1 MAGMERYCQ
10 DRDVL
15 WMHRALELARRG
27 LGTTSPNPPVGA
39 VIVRDGHLLGEGYH
53 ARAGEPHAE
62 RQALADVWKR
72 GREGELKG
80 ATLYVTLE
88 PCSSYGRTPPC
99 TEAILGAGIG
109 EVVYGAVDPDERHR
123 GRADALLQQA
133 GVRVRSGICA
143 ADCEQLLRPWMFSV
157 REKRPWV
164 VAKIASTLDGRIVRQ
179 KERWLTGREAR
190 QYVHQLR
197 LESDAI
203 LVGGQ
208 TVRSDN
214 PALTIREP
222 LTPLPSK
229 KEQPWR
235 IVLTRNRASLPE
247 SCRLF
252 CDEWAHRTLVY
263 ERVKHLEEWLRGLYE
278 EYGIVQLML
287 ECGGRLLRSFLE
299 EGLVQEWVQF
309 IAPLLEGGEQLLL
322 PGDFLSRELALEG
335 EKLNCLGKDVLVRGI
350 LR

>member
-1 MAGMERYCQ
+1 MGSMERYCPDQ
-10 DRDVL
+10 DSL
-15 WMHRALELARRG
+15 WMRRALELAHRG

-62 RQALADVWKR
+62 RQALADARKR
-72 GREGELKG
+72 GREGELRG

-133 GVRVRSGICA
+133 GIRVRSGICA

-222 LTPLPSK
+222 LMPLPSK

-263 ERVKHLEEWLRGLYE
+263 ERVEHLEEWLRGLYE
-278 EYGIVQLML
+278 EHGIVQLML

-309 IAPLLEGGEQLLL
+309 MAPLLGGGEQLLL
-322 PGDFLSRELALEG
+322 PGDFLPRELVLEG

-350 LR
+350 LH